1 MARKDNDKR
10 ERLVSAAAKLFWQH
24 GFHGTS
30 IKDIAI
36 EASVPLG
43 NVYYYF
49 PDKAELALAV
59 TNIFT
64 SDTELMLEDIA
75 ASDPDPRKRLVQLFD
90 RLASSDASR
99 VQFGCP
105 IALAARDF
113 RDPAPKAAINAGES
127 FSKLIIWI
135 ARQRQAMGER
145 PSLALSDARAAIVEW
160 QGAIAVAH
168 ALQDSVILAE
178 AHRRIRRNLTART
191 KLH

>member
-1 MARKDNDKR
+1 MSRKSDKK

-30 IKDIAI
+30 IKDIAQ
-36 EASVPLG
+36 EANVPLG

-49 PDKAELALAV
+49 PDKAKLALAV
-59 TNIFT
+59 TDIFT
-64 SDTELMLEDIA
+64 SDTEAMLEDIA

-90 RLASSDASR
+90 RLAGSDGSR
-99 VQFGCP
+99 IRHGCP

-113 RDPAPKAAINAGES
+113 RGPAPQAAINAGEA

-145 PSLALSDARAAIVEW
+145 PSLALADARAAIVEW
-160 QGAIAVAH
+160 QGAIAVSH

-178 AHRRIRRNLTART
+178 AHRRIRRNLTARS